1 MLSEME
7 RRSLIENVFRE
18 HISVLQ
24 TLFESVGD
32 VIISSGLA
40 LYEALAKGQKV
51 LICGNGGSAADAQH
65 FAAEL
70 AGRFEKERQGLPG
83 IALTTDTSALTA
95 IGNDYGFERIF
106 ARQVEALGRRG
117 DVLVAIST
125 SGNSPNVVSATESA
139 RAAGMKVIGLT
150 GGDGGMMKQLCDH
163 LIAIPSRRTARIQE
177 MHITVIHIW
186 CDLLDREFGN
196 D

>member
-1 MLSEME
+1 
-7 RRSLIENVFRE
+7 
-18 HISVLQ
+18 
-24 TLFESVGD
+24 
-32 VIISSGLA
+32 
-40 LYEALAKGQKV
+40 
-51 LICGNGGSAADAQH
+51 
-65 FAAEL
+65 
-70 AGRFEKERQGLPG
+70 
-83 IALTTDTSALTA
+83 LTA